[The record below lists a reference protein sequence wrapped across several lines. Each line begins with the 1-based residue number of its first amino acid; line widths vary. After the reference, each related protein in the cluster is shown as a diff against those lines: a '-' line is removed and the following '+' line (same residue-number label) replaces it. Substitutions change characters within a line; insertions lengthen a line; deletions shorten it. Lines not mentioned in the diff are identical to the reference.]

1 VRNWSL
7 SPDWSR
13 ECRNTHSGACH
24 VDKCD
29 TFYGLESCY
38 HAFEANTCCT
48 TKGGRYEVSNP
59 EDCEQ

>member
-1 VRNWSL
+1 
-7 SPDWSR
+7 
-13 ECRNTHSGACH
+13 